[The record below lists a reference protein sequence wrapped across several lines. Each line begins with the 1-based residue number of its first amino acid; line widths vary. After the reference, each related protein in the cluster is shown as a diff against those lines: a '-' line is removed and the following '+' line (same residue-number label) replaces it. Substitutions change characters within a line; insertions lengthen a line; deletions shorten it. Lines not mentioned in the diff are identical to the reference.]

1 MVREYRDGIAFGEAS
16 WWCWQQKCSGC
27 ETVTSMTEV
36 GGTDRP
42 IWWRLKSGVEIFNN
56 DLS

>member
-27 ETVTSMTEV
+27 ETVTSVTEV
-36 GGTDRP
+36 GGTDRFG
-42 IWWRLKSGVEIFNN
+42 GV
-56 DLS
+56 